1 MPSTRTARR
10 GTQALPVAL
19 GAALLGTAVHA
30 DTETWSFDVS
40 PGDRL
45 VLDTEWGEVH
55 VATHD
60 GDTVEVVV
68 EQAEALDL
76 AHEQQDGTLTIR
88 GTRKDGGL
96 VRWFLDWDDRPTFRL
111 TVPRRHDLSL
121 RAAGGDIAVDDLDGE
136 LSARTSGGSIAV
148 EEVTGALDIETSG
161 GSIRVAAAGGAVAA
175 TTSGGAI
182 ALGPTGGDIE
192 ARTSGGAI
200 RIEEAAG
207 RVAARTSGGSIAVSA
222 AGPIEAR
229 TSGGS
234 IRASFR
240 AQPEG
245 DSDLRTSG
253 GDIEVLLPDGV
264 AVDIDA
270 KTSGGRVVADV
281 PVTVGGTLERSA
293 LRGAIGGGGPQLRLR
308 TSGGSIVLEPL

>member
-1 MPSTRTARR
+1 MRTNQTVPCARP
-10 GTQALPVAL
+10 ALSAAL
-19 GAALLGTAVHA
+19 GAALLGAAVHA

-60 GDTVEVVV
+60 SNTVDLVV

-76 AHEQQDGTLTIR
+76 THEQQNGALTIR
-88 GTRKDGGL
+88 GTRKEGGL
-96 VRWFLDWDDRPTFRL
+96 VRWFLDRGDRPTFRL
-111 TVPRRHDLSL
+111 TVPHRHDLSL

-136 LSARTSGGSIAV
+136 LSARTSGGSVAI
-148 EEVTGALDIETSG
+148 EEVTGSLEVETSG
-161 GSIRVAAAGGAVAA
+161 GSIRVAAAGGALTA

-182 ALGPTGGDIE
+182 ALGPTAGDIE
-192 ARTSGGAI
+192 ARTSGGSI
-200 RIEEAAG
+200 RIEDASG

-234 IRASFR
+234 IRAWFR
-240 AQPEG
+240 EQPEG

-253 GDIEVLLPDGV
+253 GDIEVVLPEGV
-264 AVDIDA
+264 GVDVDA
-270 KTSGGRVVADV
+270 KTSGGRVVADL
-281 PVTVGGTLERSA
+281 PVTVAGTLDRSA
-293 LRGAIGGGGPQLRLR
+293 LRGAIGGGGPRLRLR
-308 TSGGSIVLEPL
+308 TSGGSIVLEAP

>member
-1 MPSTRTARR
+1 MSSNQTVRR
-10 GTQALPVAL
+10 GGSPLPAALA
-19 GAALLGTAVHA
+19 AALLGTAAHA

-60 GDTVEVVV
+60 SNTVEVVV

-76 AHEQQDGTLTIR
+76 ASEQQDGTLTIR

-96 VRWFLDWDDRPTFRL
+96 VRWFLDWGDRPTFRL
-111 TVPRRHDLSL
+111 TVPHRHDLSL
-121 RAAGGDIAVDDLDGE
+121 RSAGGDIAVDDLDGE

-148 EEVTGALDIETSG
+148 EEVTGSLEVETSG
-161 GSIRVAAAGGAVAA
+161 GSIRVAAAGGAVTAK
-175 TTSGGAI
+175 TSGGAI
-182 ALGPTGGDIE
+182 ALGPADGDID
-192 ARTSGGAI
+192 AKTSGGAI
-200 RIEEAAG
+200 RIEDAAG
-207 RVAARTSGGSIAVSA
+207 RVAARTSGGSIAVGA

-234 IRASFR
+234 IRATF
-240 AQPEG
+240 AGPPDG
-245 DSDLRTSG
+245 DSSLRTSG
-253 GDIEVLLPDGV
+253 GDIEVLLPEDA

-270 KTSGGRVVADV
+270 KTSGGRVVADL
-281 PVTVGGTLERSA
+281 PVTVEGTFESSA

-308 TSGGSIVLEPL
+308 TSGGSIVLKPL

>member
-1 MPSTRTARR
+1 MPSNQIVRR
-10 GTQALPVAL
+10 GRPPLP
-19 GAALLGTAVHA
+19 AALAAAPLGTAAHA

-60 GDTVEVVV
+60 GNTVEVVV
-68 EQAEALDL
+68 EKAEALDL
-76 AHEQQDGTLTIR
+76 THEQRDGTLTIR
-88 GTRKDGGL
+88 GTRRGEGL
-96 VRWFLDWDDRPTFRL
+96 VRWFLDWGDRPTFRL
-111 TVPRRHDLSL
+111 TVPHRHDLSL
-121 RAAGGDIAVDDLDGE
+121 RAAGGDIAVDDLDGD
-136 LSARTSGGSIAV
+136 LSARTSGGSIVV
-148 EEVTGALDIETSG
+148 EEITGPLEVETSG
-161 GSIRVAAAGGAVAA
+161 GSIRVAAAGGAVSA

-182 ALGPTGGDIE
+182 ALGPTAGDVD
-192 ARTSGGAI
+192 ARTSGGSI
-200 RIEEAAG
+200 RVEEAAG
-207 RVAARTSGGSIAVSA
+207 RVAARTSGGSIAVGA

-234 IRASFR
+234 IRARFR
-240 AQPEG
+240 ERQDG

-253 GDIEVLLPDGV
+253 GDIEVFLAEGV

-270 KTSGGRVVADV
+270 KTSGGRVVADL
-281 PVTVGGTLERSA
+281 PVTVAGTSEDSA

-308 TSGGSIVLEPL
+308 TSGGSIVLRPL

>member
-1 MPSTRTARR
+1 MPSNRTLRR
-10 GTQALPVAL
+10 GRPVLPAAFA
-19 GAALLGTAVHA
+19 AALLGTAVHA

-45 VLDTEWGEVH
+45 VLDTEWGEVQ

-60 GDTVEVVV
+60 DDTVEVIV

-76 AHEQQDGTLTIR
+76 TSEQQDGTLTIR

-96 VRWFLDWDDRPTFRL
+96 VRWFLDWGDRPTFRL

-121 RAAGGDIAVDDLDGE
+121 RTAGGDIAVDDLDGE
-136 LSARTSGGSIAV
+136 LSAHTSGGSIAV
-148 EEVTGALDIETSG
+148 EEVTGSLAVETSG
-161 GSIRVAAAGGAVAA
+161 GSIRIAAAGGTVTA

-182 ALGPTGGDIE
+182 ALGPAGGDIE

-222 AGPIEAR
+222 VGPIEAR

-234 IRASFR
+234 IRATFSE
-240 AQPEG
+240 PPDG
-245 DSDLRTSG
+245 DSSLRTSG
-253 GDIEVLLPDGV
+253 GDIEVLLPEG
-264 AVDIDA
+264 AAIDIDA
-270 KTSGGRVVADV
+270 KTSGGRVVADL
-281 PVTVGGTLERSA
+281 PVTVEGTLERSA

>member
-1 MPSTRTARR
+1 MAAT
-10 GTQALPVAL
+10 VA
-19 GAALLGTAVHA
+19 GALLATAVHA
-30 DTETWSFDVS
+30 NTEARSFDVS

-68 EQAEALDL
+68 EQAEAIDL
-76 AHEQQDGTLTIR
+76 AYEQQDGTLTIR
-88 GTRKDGGL
+88 GTRKEGGV
-96 VRWFLDWDDRPTFRL
+96 VRWFLDWGDRPTFRL
-111 TVPRRHDLSL
+111 TVPHRHDLSL

-136 LSARTSGGSIAV
+136 LSARTSGGSITA
-148 EEVTGALDIETSG
+148 EEITGSLEVETSG
-161 GSIRVAAAGGAVAA
+161 GAIRVAAAGGAVTA

-192 ARTSGGAI
+192 ARTSGGSI
-200 RIEEAAG
+200 RIEEAGAH
-207 RVAARTSGGSIAVSA
+207 VAARTSGGSIAVSA

-229 TSGGS
+229 TSGGA
-234 IRASFR
+234 IRATFR
-240 AQPEG
+240 QQPDG

-253 GDIEVLLPDGV
+253 GDIEVLLPEGV

-281 PVTVGGTLERSA
+281 PVTVEGTFERSA
-293 LRGAIGGGGPQLRLR
+293 LRGAIGGGGPHLRLR
-308 TSGGSIVLEPL
+308 TSGGSIVLQPL

>member
-1 MPSTRTARR
+1 MPSNRTGRR
-10 GTQALPVAL
+10 GRPVMAAAL
-19 GAALLGTAVHA
+19 GAALLGAAVHA
-30 DTETWSFDVS
+30 DTETRSFDVS

-60 GDTVEVVV
+60 GDTVELVV
-68 EQAEALDL
+68 EQAEAIDL
-76 AHEQQDGTLTIR
+76 ACEQQDGTLTIR
-88 GTRKDGGL
+88 GTRKDGGV
-96 VRWFLDWDDRPTFRL
+96 VRWFLDWGDRPTFRL
-111 TVPRRHDLSL
+111 TVPHRHDLSL

-136 LSARTSGGSIAV
+136 LSARTSGGSVAI
-148 EEVTGALDIETSG
+148 EEVTGSLEVETSG
-161 GSIRVAAAGGAVAA
+161 GAIRAASAGGAVTA

-182 ALGPTGGDIE
+182 ALGPAAGDVD
-192 ARTSGGAI
+192 ARTSGGSI

-234 IRASFR
+234 IRATFR
-240 AQPEG
+240 QQPDG

-253 GDIEVLLPDGV
+253 GDIEVLLPPGV

-281 PVTVGGTLERSA
+281 PVTVEGTLERAA